1 MATFSDQV
9 LDSLSRVLQLDYDE
23 RSRLFALAGA
33 PDPATTKERSDVTP
47 QMRAMPVKLN
57 PYRAYVQGGK
67 YDLLTF
73 KTALRLLLADLDGLP
88 QYAACRLN
96 RTAAR

>member
-9 LDSLSRVLQLDYDE
+9 LDSLLRVLQLDHDK

-33 PDPATTKERSDVTP
+33 PDPAITTERSDVTP

-57 PYRAYVQGGK
+57 PYRACVQGGK
-67 YDLLTF
+67 YDLLAF
-73 KTALRLLLADLDGLP
+73 KLP
-88 QYAACRLN
+88 SICCSP
-96 RTAAR
+96 T

>member
-9 LDSLSRVLQLDYDE
+9 LDSLLRVLQLDHDK

-33 PDPATTKERSDVTP
+33 PDPAITTERGGVTP

-57 PYRAYVQGGK
+57 PYRACVQGGK
-67 YDLLTF
+67 YDYWHSE
-73 KTALRLLLADLDGLP
+73 LP
-88 QYAACRLN
+88 AVCCSPI
-96 RTAAR
+96 